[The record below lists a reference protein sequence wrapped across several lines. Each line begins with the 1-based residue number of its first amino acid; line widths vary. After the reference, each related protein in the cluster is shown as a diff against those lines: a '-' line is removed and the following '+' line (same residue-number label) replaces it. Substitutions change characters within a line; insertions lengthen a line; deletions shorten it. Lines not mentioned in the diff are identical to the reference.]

1 MEKRKEEIDKQYIE
15 DQNNIDEIFLNKNY
29 VVIDPNK
36 EDLMYCMDK
45 NGNKFRYTQSQ
56 RKKETKS
63 KKYNL
68 ILDNLKKDTIIIY
81 NNNEKSIKEIES
93 ELSIHNTKT
102 CNYEKFKEYLLLKN
116 KLYSILNNYY
126 KENIHRK
133 LRMNAYINTQRS
145 ESNLTLNFRKKFG
158 KPEDTIVLM
167 GDYDEHGKYM
177 KGREPTICSKIRE
190 LLRKRKYKVYMLNEY
205 RTSKLCWK
213 CESEVKRFHKRENE
227 NNLVWG
233 LVCCQNRECVRE
245 IQTNEDLKY
254 DKRIMNRDTNAVL
267 NMLKIIN
274 SLIEI
279 GIKPCKYIKTC

>member
-1 MEKRKEEIDKQYIE
+1 MIKTDGVSVSIILVKIDENNLPIKYTFNQILNMEKRKEEIDKQYIE
-15 DQNNIDEIFLNKNY
+15 DQNNINEIFLNKNY

-158 KPEDTIVLM
+158 KPEDTM
-167 GDYDEHGKYM
+167 Y
-177 KGREPTICSKIRE
+177 
-190 LLRKRKYKVYMLNEY
+190 
-205 RTSKLCWK
+205 
-213 CESEVKRFHKRENE
+213 
-227 NNLVWG
+227 
-233 LVCCQNRECVRE
+233 
-245 IQTNEDLKY
+245 
-254 DKRIMNRDTNAVL
+254 
-267 NMLKIIN
+267 
-274 SLIEI
+274 
-279 GIKPCKYIKTC
+279 

>member
-1 MEKRKEEIDKQYIE
+1 
-15 DQNNIDEIFLNKNY
+15 
-29 VVIDPNK
+29 
-36 EDLMYCMDK
+36 
-45 NGNKFRYTQSQ
+45 
-56 RKKETKS
+56 
-63 KKYNL
+63 
-68 ILDNLKKDTIIIY
+68 
-81 NNNEKSIKEIES
+81 
-93 ELSIHNTKT
+93 
-102 CNYEKFKEYLLLKN
+102 
-116 KLYSILNNYY
+116 
-126 KENIHRK
+126 
-133 LRMNAYINTQRS
+133 
-145 ESNLTLNFRKKFG
+145 
-158 KPEDTIVLM
+158 
-167 GDYDEHGKYM
+167 
-177 KGREPTICSKIRE
+177 
-190 LLRKRKYKVYMLNEY
+190 MLNEY